1 MPSPESCWTG
11 RWVVCSACGS
21 HHQGVGTPDTPRPQL
36 PLRLPGFS
44 CRCLVLLLLVAVA
57 TGLLAPPAEA
67 VKRPFADIVNA
78 AARRHGID
86 PGLVHAVIAV
96 ESGYRANAQSPAGAQ
111 GLMQLM
117 PGTQRQLGVSDAFD
131 PRQNVDAGV
140 AYLRRLT
147 DEFGTVLAL
156 AAYNAGPGAVRRYNG
171 IPPYKET
178 RAYVQAVLHR
188 AQPATDAQAPEE
200 QVASGDRAHAA
211 AEADVAEGD
220 PDGRRLQDDH
230 LAADGPGH
238 EPHALG
244 EALDLDGRARTARL
258 VLHHRADRLTADA
271 GVRREGPGLPV
282 LAATQ
287 ASGPGARSGAARRPS
302 SFKGRRVPTS
312 GSDQRAPVGS
322 SPAADRGDPPPR
334 GPTASTPAGSTQ
346 GRSAA
351 RWPAAAPWRNIRL
364 NMSPG
369 NRPTAAANIQ
379 KTSRLTKCATA
390 DRAWPRSRS
399 ACATAANDA
408 AARSVSDCRVS
419 PG

>member
-1 MPSPESCWTG
+1 MP
-11 RWVVCSACGS
+11 R
-21 HHQGVGTPDTPRPQL
+21 
-36 PLRLPGFS
+36 FS
-44 CRCLVLLLLVAVA
+44 CRCLVLLLLAAVA
-57 TGLLAPPAEA
+57 TGLLARPAEA
-67 VKRPFADIVNA
+67 VKRPFADVVNA
-78 AARRHGID
+78 AARRHGVD

-131 PRQNVDAGV
+131 PQQNVDAGV

-188 AQPATDAQAPEE
+188 AQPAADAQAPEE
-200 QVASGDRAHAA
+200 QASSGDRAHAA

-220 PDGRRLQDDH
+220 PGGRRLQDDH
-230 LAADGPGH
+230 LAADGAGRA
-238 EPHALG
+238 PHALG

-258 VLHHRADRLTADA
+258 VLHHGADRLTADA
-271 GVRREGPGLPV
+271 GVRRE
-282 LAATQ
+282 
-287 ASGPGARSGAARRPS
+287 
-302 SFKGRRVPTS
+302 
-312 GSDQRAPVGS
+312 RAPVGS
-322 SPAADRGDPPPR
+322 SPAADRGADPPPR

-351 RWPAAAPWRNIRL
+351 RSPAAAAWRSIRV

-369 NRPTAAANIQ
+369 NRPTSAANMQ

-390 DRAWPRSRS
+390 CRSWPRSRS
-399 ACATAANDA
+399 ACATDANDA
-408 AARSVSDCRVS
+408 AARFRQRLPRFPWLTLFVPFVRIRTMSETISSGEFSSASDYCRSWVRRRRRGPRAANVDGCAICS
-419 PG
+419 MKCHGR

>member
-1 MPSPESCWTG
+1 MP
-11 RWVVCSACGS
+11 R
-21 HHQGVGTPDTPRPQL
+21 
-36 PLRLPGFS
+36 FS
-44 CRCLVLLLLVAVA
+44 CRCLVLLLLAAVA
-57 TGLLAPPAEA
+57 TGLLARPAEA
-67 VKRPFADIVNA
+67 VKRPFADVVNA
-78 AARRHGID
+78 AARRHGVD

-131 PRQNVDAGV
+131 PQQNVDAGV

-156 AAYNAGPGAVRRYNG
+156 AAYNAGPGAVRRYDG

-178 RAYVQAVLHR
+178 RAYVQAVLHL
-188 AQPATDAQAPEE
+188 AQPAADAQAPEE
-200 QVASGDRAHAA
+200 QASSGDRAHAA

-220 PDGRRLQDDH
+220 PGGRRLQDDH
-230 LAADGPGH
+230 LAADGAGRA
-238 EPHALG
+238 PHALG

-258 VLHHRADRLTADA
+258 VLHHGADRLPADA

-287 ASGPGARSGAARRPS
+287 APGPGARSGVARRTS

-322 SPAADRGDPPPR
+322 SPAADRGADPPPR

-351 RWPAAAPWRNIRL
+351 RSPAAAAWRSIRV

-369 NRPTAAANIQ
+369 NRPTSAANMQ

-390 DRAWPRSRS
+390 CRSWPRSRS
-399 ACATAANDA
+399 ACATEANDA
-408 AARSVSDCRVS
+408 AARSVSDCCVS